1 MQRAPVTH
9 IVDGDTFDVVLDG
22 TEHRVRIFGV
32 DTPERGEPCFSE
44 ATALLRTLASDEV
57 FLHTDVRKVDRNG
70 RLLRYVYRE
79 DGLSIDAV
87 LIAAGVAHAWTDD
100 GALREAL
107 VAVEAGARSTRA
119 GCLWE

>member
-1 MQRAPVTH
+1 MQRAPVIR

-22 TEHRVRIFGV
+22 TDHRVRIFGV
-32 DTPERGEPCFSE
+32 DTPERGEPCFNE
-44 ATALLRTLASDEV
+44 ATALLRTLASDGV
-57 FLHTDVRKVDRNG
+57 FLQTDRRKVDRNG

-100 GALREAL
+100 GALRDAL
-107 VAVEAGARSTRA
+107 VAVEAEARSTRA